1 MGTLA
6 SPYQPSTRKIE
17 RNRRTVYTFQQCSL
31 VDPLVEPFDP
41 AGMDMSCERRN
52 ASIVPTQAFTL
63 MNSRFTHDTALAF
76 ASRLEREAEGDKSRI
91 SRAFELAWNRAP
103 SEDELAASLDHIQQM
118 TEHHR
123 QSPAPTPTAPDKPV
137 HRITSEL
144 TGESVEIEAIL
155 DPVDYEPNLHPSQ
168 VAPETRALADL
179 ALVLLN
185 SNQFVY
191 VY

>member
-6 SPYQPSTRKIE
+6 PPYQPSPRKAD
-17 RNRRTVYTFQQCSL
+17 RNRRTIYTFQQRSL
-31 VDPLVEPFDP
+31 VDPLIEPFDP
-41 AGMDMSCERRN
+41 AGMDMSCERRD

-76 ASRLEREAEGDKSRI
+76 AGRLEREASTDDARI
-91 SRAFELAWNRAP
+91 KRAFELAWNRPP
-103 SEDELAASLDHIQQM
+103 SEDEVAAALDHLREM
-118 TEHHR
+118 TEHHQR
-123 QSPAPTPTAPDKPV
+123 HPAPKPATPEIPI

-144 TGESVEIEAIL
+144 TGESFEIEAIL
-155 DPVDYEPNLHPSQ
+155 EPVDYEPNLHPSQ